1 MFAISAP
8 IMRRWHLPKPALPS
22 DTLGQTGEKLALQ
35 HRCRSCH
42 ADDFNGF
49 RAAARLSGQREDV
62 LLKALRDFKSGNRV
76 GSGVASMADATFEL
90 SDADMQACSHYL
102 ATRP

>member
-1 MFAISAP
+1 
-8 IMRRWHLPKPALPS
+8 
-22 DTLGQTGEKLALQ
+22 
-35 HRCRSCH
+35 
-42 ADDFNGF
+42 
-49 RAAARLSGQREDV
+49 

-90 SDADMQACSHYL
+90 SDADMQARSHYL